1 MYGVSGNNFTRV
13 NAWNSIASIVWLG
26 SVIFSAFRWRWG
38 VGRSEFLLFFFA
50 VWNGLCQR

>member
-13 NAWNSIASIVWLG
+13 NAWNSIASVVWLG

-50 VWNGLCQR
+50 VWNGLCQG